1 MAATAAEITINASPD
16 LVWKTLA
23 DVGDIAAWLPGAR
36 ASSLE
41 GDLRIIEMANNTIV
55 KERITS
61 VNGPAR
67 RLHYTVV
74 AGLPFT
80 IDAYVQVAPA
90 GSGARVTWGGE
101 GIPEDMI
108 ATLGD
113 LYASSLQGLLA
124 YLER

>member
-1 MAATAAEITINASPD
+1 
-16 LVWKTLA
+16 
-23 DVGDIAAWLPGAR
+23 
-36 ASSLE
+36 
-41 GDLRIIEMANNTIV
+41 MANNTIV

-61 VNGPAR
+61 VDGPAR
-67 RLHYTVV
+67 RLDYTVI

-90 GSGARVTWGGE
+90 GSGARVTWDGE

-108 ATLGD
+108 VTLSD
-113 LYASSLQGLLA
+113 VYASSLQGLLA